1 MKEASPK
8 YSLKTS
14 KDSRRRTS
22 SPASADGASQLE
34 LLDGPTTNNCGPGL
48 ALVSLF
54 PLPVKPLHNSTS
66 AISGR
71 TSSASSRRVD
81 LSALLASRLQQRLAS
96 IGSTECS
103 MTWKERATPAGRSFF
118 QLQLSAPRTRETDFG
133 LWPTPT
139 ARDYKDSGKN
149 VNYEKLAKKS
159 RLAGRVVFT
168 HGGQFQRGH
177 DGRHRRIAPGVP
189 CLAHGVPA
197 RVERTV
203 AFGNAIVPQVAAE
216 FLAAALEC
224 RP

>member
-118 QLQLSAPRTRETDFG
+118 QLQPSAPRTRETDFG

-168 HGGQFQRGH
+168 HGGAVPTRTRWKASTDCTRSSLLGSWGSRPSGTNCRLRQ
-177 DGRHRRIAPGVP
+177 RHRPASSCRISSRRIGV
-189 CLAHGVPA
+189 
-197 RVERTV
+197 
-203 AFGNAIVPQVAAE
+203 
-216 FLAAALEC
+216 
-224 RP
+224 

>member
-1 MKEASPK
+1 MKEASLK

-118 QLQLSAPRTRETDFG
+118 QLQPSAPRTRETDFG

-168 HGGQFQRGH
+168 HGGGSSNADTMEGI
-177 DGRHRRIAPGVP
+177 DGLHP
-189 CLAHGVPA
+189 
-197 RVERTV
+197 
-203 AFGNAIVPQVAAE
+203 E
-216 FLAAALEC
+216 FLAWLMGFPPEWNELSPSETPSS
-224 RP
+224 RKSRRNS

>member
-81 LSALLASRLQQRLAS
+81 LSALLASRLQQRLAL

-118 QLQLSAPRTRETDFG
+118 QLQPSAPRTRETDFG

-168 HGGQFQRGH
+168 HGGGSSNADTMEGI
-177 DGRHRRIAPGVP
+177 DGLHP
-189 CLAHGVPA
+189 
-197 RVERTV
+197 
-203 AFGNAIVPQVAAE
+203 E
-216 FLAAALEC
+216 FLAWLMGFPPEWVSCAPLAMPSS
-224 RP
+224 RKSRRK